1 MLEPDWLTEEIF
13 IVAEVLSPEKC
24 AALIARAE
32 EIGFEEATLTS
43 PEGPVRVE
51 AVRDNDRVIVDD
63 EALAAE
69 LWELLEELVP
79 VQVEGMRAVG
89 INERFRFYRYE
100 PGQQFDW
107 HQDHS
112 FERDNGEVSHLT
124 VLIYLND
131 DFEGGETAFDD
142 TGSEDSF
149 EPFEVTPE
157 IGLGLFFLHQVHHKG
172 EPVLSGRK
180 YVLRTDVMY
189 APRRRRMKKRRRE
202 EDGDRFDAIRE

>member
-1 MLEPDWLTEEIF
+1 MLEPDWLTEDIF
-13 IVAEVLSPEKC
+13 IVTGLLSPEEC
-24 AALIARAE
+24 AALIERAE

-69 LWELLEELVP
+69 LWELLEEVVP
-79 VQVEGMRAVG
+79 TMVGGMRVVG
-89 INERFRFYRYE
+89 INERFRFYRYD

-107 HQDHS
+107 HEDHP
-112 FERDNGEVSHLT
+112 FERDNGEVSQFTL
-124 VLIYLND
+124 LIYLNEE
-131 DFEGGETAFDD
+131 FEGGETSFDD
-142 TGSEDSF
+142 SGSEDSF

-157 IGLGLFFLHQVHHKG
+157 TGLGLFFLHPVHHKG
-172 EPVLSGRK
+172 EPVVTGRK

-189 APRRRRMKKRRRE
+189 APRRRKMKRRRGE
-202 EDGDRFDAIRE
+202 ERFDGALEE